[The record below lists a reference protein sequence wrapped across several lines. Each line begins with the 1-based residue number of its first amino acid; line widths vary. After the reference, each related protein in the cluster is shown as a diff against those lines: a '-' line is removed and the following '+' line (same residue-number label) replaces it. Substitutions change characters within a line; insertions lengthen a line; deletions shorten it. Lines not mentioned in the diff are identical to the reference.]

1 MAPPFRPQLMTVEVL
16 PPRPEYAGGMT
27 RIVTTAYRPK
37 RAPRKRTKA
46 APLAVEVVTPGK
58 GRAGAA
64 L

>member
-1 MAPPFRPQLMTVEVL
+1 
-16 PPRPEYAGGMT
+16 MT